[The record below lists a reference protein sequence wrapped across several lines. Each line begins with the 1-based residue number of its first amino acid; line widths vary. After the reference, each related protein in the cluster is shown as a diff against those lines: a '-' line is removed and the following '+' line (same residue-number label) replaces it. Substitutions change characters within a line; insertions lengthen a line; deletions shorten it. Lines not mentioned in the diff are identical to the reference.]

1 MNKIVVQKIN
11 DTVYE
16 QLLAKIKNGSWKS
29 GDKLP
34 SEAELCAS
42 LGVSRVSVRSALQR
56 LKGMGLIEVKQGKGA
71 FVCGAEAAFDFS
83 SFVRALTLTEKE
95 MLEINEVRNMIENK
109 AIDILLSKHEQV
121 DFSRY
126 TEEYELLKSAAEQ
139 CDYEE
144 FTKHDFMLHMML
156 IMATENRYLIQ
167 MTRVLQN
174 DFFVF
179 LRESNKFL
187 LRDEDDREKTRE
199 YFLRAFEIHEKIY
212 TAIIHGD
219 REKAMSLSASHAD
232 LNTQR
237 FDWYYSNIK
246 E

>member
-1 MNKIVVQKIN
+1 MDKIVVQKIN

-34 SEAELCAS
+34 SEAELCS
-42 LGVSRVSVRSALQR
+42 LLGVSRVSVRSALQR
-56 LKGMGLIEVKQGKGA
+56 LKGMGLIEVKQGKGS
-71 FVCGAEAAFDFS
+71 FVYGAEAAFDFS
-83 SFVRALTLTEKE
+83 SFVKALTLTEKE

-109 AIDILLSKHEQV
+109 AIDILLSKHDQV

-144 FTKHDFMLHMML
+144 FTKHDFMFHMML
-156 IMATENRYLIQ
+156 IMTTENRYLIQ

-187 LRDEDDREKTRE
+187 LRDEEDKEKTRE
-199 YFLRAFEIHEKIY
+199 YFLHAFEIHEKIY
-212 TAIIHGD
+212 TAIIQGD
-219 REKAMSLSASHAD
+219 REKAMSLSTSHAD

-246 E
+246 G